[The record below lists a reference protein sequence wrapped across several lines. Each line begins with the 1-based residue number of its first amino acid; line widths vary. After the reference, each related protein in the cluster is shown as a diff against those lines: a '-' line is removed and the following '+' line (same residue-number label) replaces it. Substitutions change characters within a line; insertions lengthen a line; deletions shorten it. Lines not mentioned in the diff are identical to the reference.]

1 MIGYENLLHKKKP
14 SICLV
19 VGDVNSTMACA
30 IVAKKE
36 GVLVAHV
43 EAGLRSYD
51 MRMLKKLNVWLQTQ

>member
-1 MIGYENLLHKKKP
+1 MIGYENLHIKKP

-43 EAGLRSYD
+43 EAGLD
-51 MRMLKKLNVWLQTQ
+51 PMICGCQKKLTVWLQTQ